1 MSERDLALFIVDIL
15 IAIDK
20 INRYTKNF
28 STSDE
33 LLYNELVW
41 DGVIRELQ
49 IIGDATNKLLKYK
62 IINEKNRRIVDFRN
76 ILVHSY
82 FGIDQDIVWDVV
94 STKLF
99 EYKSEL
105 IKIIKENSI
114 DLSDSINAAKIEN
127 SHNQNVISFLEELE
141 KMD

>member
-1 MSERDLALFIVDIL
+1 MSERDLALYFVDIL

-20 INRYTKNF
+20 INRYTKNL
-28 STSDE
+28 STSNE

-62 IINEKNRRIVDFRN
+62 IIDEKNRRIVDFRN
-76 ILVHSY
+76 NIVHGY
-82 FGIDQDIVWDVV
+82 FGVDQDIVWDVV
-94 STKLF
+94 STKII

-105 IKIIKENSI
+105 FEIINEKSI
-114 DLSDSINAAKIEN
+114 DLSESINAAKIEN
-127 SHNQNVISFLEELE
+127 SFNQNVIVYLEELE
-141 KMD
+141 KMF